1 MNRYQEIISVSLII
15 FLLIIILFI
24 MGLLNKNYN
33 NEELNDIFNEENLI
47 LSEYEIIEIAK
58 KDLEILRLFSRNK
71 EIIDGPR
78 IVTQNDRNKIPSI
91 YPEYE
96 PLYLIV
102 IKQLN
107 YDLYVVINQSSVI
120 NKVPL
125 SYFA

>member
-1 MNRYQEIISVSLII
+1 MNRYQEIISISLII

-47 LSEYEIIEIAK
+47 LSESEIIEIAK

-91 YPEYE
+91 YPDYE